1 MLRLAEFA
9 LLLAPL
15 AAFIAWR
22 LLDASGGPSNFVLVS
37 AAVAVCLIAAALFWL
52 VDSEGLRRGTA
63 YVPATLQD
71 GRIVPGHAASP

>member
-22 LLDASGGPSNFVLVS
+22 LLAASGGPSNLLLIS
-37 AAVAVCLIAAALFWL
+37 AAVAVCALAAMLFWL
-52 VDSEGLRRGTA
+52 IDTEGLRRGA
-63 YVPATLQD
+63 DYVPATLQD
-71 GRIVPGHAASP
+71 GQIVPGHAAPK

>member
-22 LLDASGGPSNFVLVS
+22 LLDSSGGPSNFVLFS
-37 AAVAVCLIAAALFWL
+37 AAVAVCVIAAALFWL
-52 VDSEGLRRGTA
+52 VDTEGLRRGTD
-63 YVPATLQD
+63 YVPATLHD

>member
-22 LLDASGGPSNFVLVS
+22 LLDRSGGPSNQLLIS
-37 AAVAVCLIAAALFWL
+37 AAVAVCVIAGVLFWL
-52 VDSEGLRRGTA
+52 VRAEGLRRGAA

-71 GRIVPGHAASP
+71 GRIVPGHAAAP

>member
-22 LLDASGGPSNFVLVS
+22 VLDASGGPSNQL
-37 AAVAVCLIAAALFWL
+37 LIAAALAVCVIAGTLFWL
-52 VDSEGLRRGTA
+52 IRTEGVRGGA

>member
-22 LLDASGGPSNFVLVS
+22 LLDASGGPSNFLLFS
-37 AAVAVCLIAAALFWL
+37 AAAAVCVIAGVLFWL
-52 VDSEGLRRGTA
+52 AYTEGLRRGVE

>member
-22 LLDASGGPSNFVLVS
+22 MLDATGGPSNLLLGS
-37 AAVAVCLIAAALFWL
+37 TAIAVCVLAGLLLWL
-52 VDSEGLRRGTA
+52 TGTEGLRRGVV

-71 GRIVPGHAASP
+71 GQIVPGHAEPK

>member
-22 LLDASGGPSNFVLVS
+22 LLDARGGPSNVVLVS
-37 AAVAVCLIAAALFWL
+37 ATVAVCVIAAVLFWL
-52 VDSEGLRRGTA
+52 VDTEGLRRGTA
-63 YVPATLQD
+63 YVPATMQD
-71 GRIVPGHAASP
+71 GRIVPGHAAAP